1 MSYRRSVEEYSSG
14 CEVVFSARKVLH
26 NTGNQPVGE
35 MADTSEEIW
44 EEDVSL
50 SGINPFDTPP
60 SDVIPLETVLVRT
73 ALAHRTAV
81 DRRCS
86 EVTLNSCR
94 KYVREMYLGMLNG
107 Q

>member
-1 MSYRRSVEEYSSG
+1 MSYRWSVEGYSSG
-14 CEVVFSARKVLH
+14 CELVFSARKVLH

-50 SGINPFDTPP
+50 SGINTFDTPP
-60 SDVIPLETVLVRT
+60 SHIVPLETVLVRI

-81 DRRCS
+81 NRGCS

-94 KYVREMYLGMLNG
+94 KYVREMDLGMLNG